1 MKYATICLL
10 VEGNPA
16 QKILLGLKK
25 KGFGKGKIVGF
36 GGKIEPTETVEQA
49 VVRELRE
56 ETSITVS
63 PEQLKKAGTLTFL
76 FPAKPAWDHYVH
88 VYILN
93 SWKGAPLESS
103 EIEPFWFNVHE
114 IPYERMWADGYHWIP
129 RALSGE
135 MLDYTYTYHDENQSL
150 KKIKGNKR

>member
-16 QKILLGLKK
+16 QKILLGVKK

-56 ETSITVS
+56 ETSITAS
-63 PEQLKKAGTLTFL
+63 PRQLKKAGTLTFL

-93 SWKGAPLESS
+93 SWKGTPLESS
-103 EIEPFWFNVHE
+103 EIEPFWFNVNE
-114 IPYERMWADGYHWIP
+114 IPYERMWPDGHHWIP

-135 MLDYTYTYHDENQSL
+135 MLDYTYTYHDDNQSL
-150 KKIKGNKR
+150 NKIEGNKR